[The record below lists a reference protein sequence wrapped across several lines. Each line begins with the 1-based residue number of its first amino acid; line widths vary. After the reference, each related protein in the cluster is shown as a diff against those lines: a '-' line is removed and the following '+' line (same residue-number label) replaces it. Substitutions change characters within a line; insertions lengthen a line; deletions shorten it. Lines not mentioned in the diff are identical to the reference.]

1 MSDNNAANNSNAL
14 RLDLEENT
22 LQELRT
28 KAKKVYGIPVLRDH
42 NKDDLIR
49 LILGEADKFDFAVES
64 AGDLKAGWSRIKL
77 QPTTGRSS
85 SQVYLN
91 VNGRS
96 FAIPVN
102 VEVDVPNKVVGV
114 LNDAV
119 ESLPVTDQDSRVTG
133 FSDNLSYPFTLIESK
148 PGPDP
153 RPGNEVQR
161 EAKLKAKRAFEEA
174 NGYWPSDMIMN
185 QQRQLS
191 LIRGG

>member
-1 MSDNNAANNSNAL
+1 MSDNTQASNLNTL

-42 NKDDLIR
+42 TKDDLIK
-49 LILGEADKFDFAVES
+49 LILGEAEKFDFAVES
-64 AGDLKAGWSRIKL
+64 AGDLKPGWSRIRL
-77 QPTTGRSS
+77 QPVQGRTSN
-85 SQVYLN
+85 QVYLCIN
-91 VNGRS
+91 NRS
-96 FAIPVN
+96 FSIPVN

-119 ESLPVTDQDSRVTG
+119 ESTPDLDQDSRVVG
-133 FSDNLSYPFTLIESK
+133 YSENLSYPFTLIESK

-153 RPGNEVQR
+153 RPGYEVQR
-161 EAKLKAKRAFEEA
+161 EAKLKAKRAFEAKE
-174 NGYWPSDMIMN
+174 GYWPSDLIMN

-191 LIRGG
+191 MIRAG